1 LVVTTSDHSKSNFN
15 VQGTYSKFPSVSQ
28 ASKLIEPDIE
38 EEPGGG
44 IPKIIPVDGGSI
56 TLFTDFICHDE
67 KALVPHAEAFLKMV
81 GELRGQI
88 RREFKALSVSQ
99 VVLTPH

>member
-1 LVVTTSDHSKSNFN
+1 MIVTTFDHSKNNFN
-15 VQGTYSKFPSVSQ
+15 IQGTYSKLPSVSQ
-28 ASKLIEPDIE
+28 TSKLIEPDIE
-38 EEPGGG
+38 EESKGG

-56 TLFTDFICHDE
+56 TLFTGFIYHNE
-67 KALVPHAEAFLKMV
+67 KALSPHAEAFLKMV

-99 VVLTPH
+99 IVLTPH